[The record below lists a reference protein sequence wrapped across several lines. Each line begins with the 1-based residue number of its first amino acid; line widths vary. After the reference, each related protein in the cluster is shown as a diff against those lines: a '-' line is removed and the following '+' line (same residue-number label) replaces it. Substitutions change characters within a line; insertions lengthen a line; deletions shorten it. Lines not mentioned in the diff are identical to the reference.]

1 LIGPHFVRRFGVLAE
16 TVEPAKKTP
25 GFVALVLVEPGV
37 YARPFALD
45 YQAERF
51 AIFHRSALTRWT
63 HYLGTPAMLSGFF
76 LLAWG
81 HQLGPAPAPLI
92 LGAVLCA
99 WYLRLNVLVGLAASL
114 ELCAF
119 AAVAW
124 RASVYGWGAMEAC
137 LAIGGLAAALNV
149 SHSVEPVPPV
159 LTGRGFES
167 FAVYWARAS
176 ALQRVR
182 LLALNLF
189 YVPLEVVS
197 APRLFPVHVLRAL
210 HAGGWRRAWSA
221 EVEARAERVLC
232 DVTAL
237 PRA

>member
-1 LIGPHFVRRFGVLAE
+1 MLADAA
-16 TVEPAKKTP
+16 EPTKKAP
-25 GFVALVLVEPGV
+25 GFVELVLVEPGV

-51 AIFHRSALTRWT
+51 AIFHRTALTRWT
-63 HYLGTPAMLSGFF
+63 HYLGTPGILCGFF

-81 HQLGPAPAPLI
+81 YQLGPVPAPLI
-92 LGAVLCA
+92 LGAALCA
-99 WYLRLNVLVGLAASL
+99 WYLRLNGVVGLAASL
-114 ELCAF
+114 ALCAI

-124 RASVYGWGAMEAC
+124 RASLLGWGAAEAC

-167 FAVYWARAS
+167 FAVYWAGAS
-176 ALQRVR
+176 GPQRVR

-189 YVPLEVVS
+189 YLPLEVVS

-210 HAGGWRRAWSA
+210 HAGGWRRAWST
-221 EVEARAERVLC
+221 EVETRAANVLER
-232 DVTAL
+232 DAT
-237 PRA
+237 